1 MLVPPFGGGLEKT
14 MDEQRIT
21 RINELYHKAQNGGL
35 TEEEKDEQTRLRA
48 EYIAAIRQTLRGT
61 LEQVSIVQ
69 PDGSI
74 VKATDLKK
82 Q

>member
-1 MLVPPFGGGLEKT
+1 MAADWSKT

-21 RINELYHKAQNGGL
+21 RINELYHKAQNEGL
-35 TEEEKDEQTRLRA
+35 TEEEKDEQKRLRA
-48 EYIAAIRQTLRGT
+48 EYIAAIRQNLRGT

>member
-1 MLVPPFGGGLEKT
+1 MFVPPFGGGLEKT

-48 EYIAAIRQTLRGT
+48 EYIAAIRQNLRGT

>member
-1 MLVPPFGGGLEKT
+1 MLVPLFGGGVERT

-35 TEEEKDEQTRLRA
+35 TEEEKEEQTRLRA
-48 EYIAAIRQTLRGT
+48 EYIAAIRQNLRGT

>member
-1 MLVPPFGGGLEKT
+1 MLIPPIGAELENT

-21 RINELYHKAQNGGL
+21 RINELYHKAQKEGL

-48 EYIAAIRQTLRGT
+48 EYIAAIRQNLRGT

>member
-1 MLVPPFGGGLEKT
+1 

-48 EYIAAIRQTLRGT
+48 EYIAAIRQNLRGT

>member
-1 MLVPPFGGGLEKT
+1 MLVPLFGGGVEKT

-35 TEEEKDEQTRLRA
+35 TEEEKEEQTRLRA
-48 EYIAAIRQTLRGT
+48 EYIAAIRQNLRGT